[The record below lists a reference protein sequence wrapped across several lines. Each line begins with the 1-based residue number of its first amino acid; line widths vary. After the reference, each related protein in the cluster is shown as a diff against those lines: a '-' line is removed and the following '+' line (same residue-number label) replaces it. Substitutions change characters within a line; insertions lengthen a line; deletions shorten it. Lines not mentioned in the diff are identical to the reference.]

1 MIQHRRRE
9 PAPGVFRLVL
19 PLPWPGLDRVNAYA
33 LRGTDGISLVDCG
46 ARDPAVDDN
55 RSLEQLDA
63 ALGAAG
69 FGLSDVRRLIVT
81 HPHPDHFGL
90 AGHLVDATGC
100 EVWMHSACRE
110 ELDFYRDPE
119 TARSNMRALLSQHG
133 IGGDA
138 LDDLTGFVDWSA
150 FLTGIVEPTRPLHDG
165 EELRTAGRKWTIVHT
180 PGHSNSHVCLWS
192 PDDALLISG
201 DHLLG
206 TITPHIDYHGDGD
219 PLGDFLESLR
229 KIEGLAPELVLP
241 GHGRPFS
248 DGGARARSVERHH
261 DRRLGSILQVI
272 RREPHTLDE
281 ITDEIFGSTLLN
293 FQRRLALGEA
303 LAHLAYLVKRG
314 EVEQSGEGGAYRYRK
329 TARRAG
335 ETS

>member
-33 LRGTDGISLVDCG
+33 LAGDDGVSLVDCG
-46 ARDPAVDDN
+46 ARDPAIDGDHALDH
-55 RSLEQLDA
+55 LEA

-69 FGLSDVRRLIVT
+69 FELSNVRRLVIT
-81 HPHPDHFGL
+81 HPHPDHLGL
-90 AGHLVDATGC
+90 AGRLIDATGC
-100 EVWMHSACRE
+100 EVWMHSSSGE
-110 ELDFYRDPE
+110 ELDFYSDPE
-119 TARSNMRALLSQHG
+119 AARLNIRALLSQHG
-133 IGGDA
+133 IGGDD

-150 FLTGIVEPTRPLHDG
+150 FLTGIIQPTRPLHDG
-165 EELRTAGRKWTIVHT
+165 EELRTDQRSWTIVHT
-180 PGHSNSHVCLWS
+180 PGHSRSHVCLWS
-192 PDDALLISG
+192 PEDRLLISG

-206 TITPHIDYHGDGD
+206 TITPHIDYHGNGD

-229 KIEGLAPELVLP
+229 KVERLDPHLVLP
-241 GHGRPFS
+241 GHGRPFP

-293 FQRRLALGEA
+293 LQRRLALGEA
-303 LAHLAYLVKRG
+303 LAHLAYLVTRG
-314 EVEQSGEGGAYRYRK
+314 EVEQLDEDGAYRYRK
-329 TARRAG
+329 TARRG
-335 ETS
+335 NGTR

>member
-33 LRGTDGISLVDCG
+33 LRGDEGVILVDCG
-46 ARDPAVDDN
+46 ARDPAVDAD
-55 RSLEQLDA
+55 RSLEQMDA

-90 AGHLVDATGC
+90 AGHLVAATGC
-100 EVWMHSACRE
+100 AVWMHSACRE
-110 ELDFYRDPE
+110 ELDFHRDPE
-119 TARSNMRALLSQHG
+119 TARRNIRSLLSQHG
-133 IGGDA
+133 IGGAA

-150 FLTGIVEPTRPLHDG
+150 FLTGVVEPTRLLDDG
-165 EELRTAGRKWTIVHT
+165 EEVRTADGTWTIVHT
-180 PGHSNSHVCLWS
+180 PGHSKSHVCLWS
-192 PDDALLISG
+192 RDDALLISG

-219 PLGDFLESLR
+219 PLGDFLRSLR
-229 KIEGLAPELVLP
+229 KIEALAPDLVLP

-272 RREPHTLDE
+272 RNKPHTLDE

-303 LAHLAYLVKRG
+303 LAHLAYLVERG
-314 EVEQSGEGGAYRYRK
+314 EVEQIAEGGVYRYRK
-329 TARRAG
+329 ASRRREAP
-335 ETS
+335 